1 MENIHLEDLDEE
13 ALVELMNIFQ
23 GMEDILKE
31 EEEVDEDE

>member
-31 EEEVDEDE
+31 LV